1 MANNHI
7 PAGETIADRCW
18 LSFLLLL
25 VSYRKI
31 GEKRNVMCASSHT
44 RKRSVNPI
52 SVGKVINLHSNLI
65 SVVLVA
71 SGPGP
76 GLRYNLLALCA
87 LLVLALVHIVCSTH
101 QKNPIT
107 RLPLFIHACL
117 FSIFSSCRCTEQ
129 HGGDPHT
136 HSGVVLCFW
145 LCEMMASTS
154 STSGLARLHRLALL
168 LLLAVYLNVVSSQGK
183 KRKTQPNNRPPLAS
197 A

>member
-1 MANNHI
+1 VAQWCARDGRIPILAKIFIPSSWERERYKRKGIEMANNHI

-76 GLRYNLLALCA
+76 GLY
-87 LLVLALVHIVCSTH
+87 I
-101 QKNPIT
+101 Q
-107 RLPLFIHACL
+107 
-117 FSIFSSCRCTEQ
+117 
-129 HGGDPHT
+129 
-136 HSGVVLCFW
+136 
-145 LCEMMASTS
+145 
-154 STSGLARLHRLALL
+154 LARSMCVTCPCSYRMQRTSKESNYSIASLHSR
-168 LLLAVYLNVVSSQGK
+168 VSFFYFFF
-183 KRKTQPNNRPPLAS
+183 L
-197 A
+197 